1 MFGSNPSDRGPINAG
16 WLTFAT
22 QLADSFSPGTAARQ
36 PMVRRF
42 VWLQR
47 LVAWGARPLASGP
60 HSATDACTRLEITA
74 LGGQGR

>member
-1 MFGSNPSDRGPINAG
+1 
-16 WLTFAT
+16 
-22 QLADSFSPGTAARQ
+22 
-36 PMVRRF
+36 
-42 VWLQR
+42 LQR